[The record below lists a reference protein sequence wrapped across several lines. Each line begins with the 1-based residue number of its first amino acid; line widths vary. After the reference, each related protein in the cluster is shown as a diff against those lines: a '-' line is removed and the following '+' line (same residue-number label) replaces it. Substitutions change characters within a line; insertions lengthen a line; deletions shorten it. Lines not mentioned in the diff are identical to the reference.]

1 MVCTHYLVNE
11 MMVFLRLSLV
21 HITPVILGTLLYWC
35 YHSHSQ
41 IIIYLHN
48 CYNNLCFSMIETKP
62 IPLMRSCIFIR
73 ILLMGF
79 SLLIIGTS
87 TIISSKH
94 PHCINILTR
103 VVNVTSAMNMVLN
116 SVLKIYFSGNV
127 IYGRNKQASFRL
139 DKASRVYNNA

>member
-1 MVCTHYLVNE
+1 
-11 MMVFLRLSLV
+11 
-21 HITPVILGTLLYWC
+21 
-35 YHSHSQ
+35 
-41 IIIYLHN
+41 
-48 CYNNLCFSMIETKP
+48 MIETKL

-73 ILLMGF
+73 ILLMGV

-103 VVNVTSAMNMVLN
+103 VNVTSAMNMVLN

-127 IYGRNKQASFRL
+127 IYGRNKQAIF
-139 DKASRVYNNA
+139 